1 MVAGCEINDNPFAP
15 LCRACKD
22 KIAAEGDAT
31 PIAWMPRDHRFVEK
45 LATPD
50 VTIAD
55 IIGDVDPIR
64 AARGGRD
71 LSDELTIHY
80 GLLPRANRGIF
91 AINELPD
98 LAGKIQVGLF
108 NIMQEGDIQIKG
120 YPLRL
125 PLDVLIV
132 FTANPEDYTARGKI
146 ITPLKDRIG
155 AEIRTHYPST
165 VAEGM
170 TVTNQEAWVG
180 RDPARKIDVPEYL
193 REVIE
198 EIAFQA
204 REDKRVDKR
213 SGVSQRLPITTLES
227 AVSSAEQRA
236 ARTGEKC
243 GIARIADIYAAMPAI
258 TGKLEL
264 EYEGELKGAD
274 TIARELIRS
283 AVGRVF
289 SKRFGEVSFQPVIQW
304 FELGGELKLPEA
316 GEHRRALRTTLEN
329 PRADGTC
336 RQARRQRS
344 QRRRLCI
351 SSSRNDSRRP
361 LGASPHR
368 PQRRARLLRG
378 KAAATG
384 AARESESPA
393 PAIQLAVSNR
403 KQRVRGNSSSGALG
417 PTMKFIKYGKYVGE
431 PADAIDLEE
440 LVKKLG
446 NFFLQSGFESQFYGV
461 SEMDPEKSMEALKDA
476 ILRALQEGDLMPEG
490 AMSDELREMLQN
502 PNARQNQ
509 EVKDLIE
516 KLMERMAQEGYINP
530 QQPPQ
535 VTPPPQSSA
544 RGQVGEAQERD
555 TEARFEITDKTIDFL
570 GFKTLQDLLGSLGR
584 SSFGRHATRDLA
596 TGIETSGASRQY
608 EFGDTMN
615 LDISETL
622 FNAVRRDGAK
632 VPVEITYKDLM
643 VHQCEYYSSC
653 ATVVL
658 LDCSHSMI
666 LYGEDRFTPA
676 KRVAMA
682 LSHLIRTQYP
692 GDTLNL
698 VLFHDSAEEVP
709 IGELARVQVGPYY
722 TNTRE
727 GLRMAQ
733 RILLRQKKD
742 MRQIIMI
749 TDGKPSA
756 LTLEDGRIYKNAFG
770 LDPFVVGQTLE
781 EVNKCKRAGIL
792 INTFML
798 ASDYSLINFVQKI
811 TEMCRGKAYFT
822 TPYTLGQYLLMDYMQ
837 RKTKQIH

>member
-1 MVAGCEINDNPFAP
+1 
-15 LCRACKD
+15 
-22 KIAAEGDAT
+22 
-31 PIAWMPRDHRFVEK
+31 
-45 LATPD
+45 
-50 VTIAD
+50 
-55 IIGDVDPIR
+55 
-64 AARGGRD
+64 
-71 LSDELTIHY
+71 
-80 GLLPRANRGIF
+80 
-91 AINELPD
+91 
-98 LAGKIQVGLF
+98 
-108 NIMQEGDIQIKG
+108 
-120 YPLRL
+120 
-125 PLDVLIV
+125 
-132 FTANPEDYTARGKI
+132 
-146 ITPLKDRIG
+146 
-155 AEIRTHYPST
+155 
-165 VAEGM
+165 
-170 TVTNQEAWVG
+170 
-180 RDPARKIDVPEYL
+180 
-193 REVIE
+193 
-198 EIAFQA
+198 
-204 REDKRVDKR
+204 
-213 SGVSQRLPITTLES
+213 
-227 AVSSAEQRA
+227 
-236 ARTGEKC
+236 
-243 GIARIADIYAAMPAI
+243 
-258 TGKLEL
+258 
-264 EYEGELKGAD
+264 
-274 TIARELIRS
+274 
-283 AVGRVF
+283 
-289 SKRFGEVSFQPVIQW
+289 
-304 FELGGELKLPEA
+304 
-316 GEHRRALRTTLEN
+316 
-329 PRADGTC
+329 
-336 RQARRQRS
+336 
-344 QRRRLCI
+344 
-351 SSSRNDSRRP
+351 
-361 LGASPHR
+361 
-368 PQRRARLLRG
+368 
-378 KAAATG
+378 
-384 AARESESPA
+384 
-393 PAIQLAVSNR
+393 
-403 KQRVRGNSSSGALG
+403 
-417 PTMKFIKYGKYVGE
+417 MKFIKYGKYVGE

-461 SEMDPEKSMEALKDA
+461 SGMDPEKSMEALRDA
-476 ILRALQEGDLMPEG
+476 ILRALQEGDWMHEG
-490 AMSDELREMLQN
+490 AMSDELREMLN
-502 PNARQNQ
+502 DPNARQSQ
-509 EVKDLIE
+509 EVRDLIE

-544 RGQVGEAQERD
+544 RGQVGQAQERD
-555 TEARFEITDKTIDFL
+555 TEARFEITDKTVDFL

-596 TGIETSGASRQY
+596 TGIEASGVSREY

-615 LDISETL
+615 LDVSETL

-698 VLFHDSAEEVP
+698 VLFHDSAEQVP

-742 MRQIIMI
+742 MRQIVMI

-781 EVNKCKRAGIL
+781 EVNKCKRAGIM

-798 ASDYSLINFVQKI
+798 ASDYSLVHFVQKI